1 MRSCIFKTYQEALK
15 DISAILFRW
24 YVLKQYQKVLKI
36 LNQYQKS
43 TRRGI
48 MRIYKIPR
56 NKSSLRII
64 GELGD
69 GKSDYRVNLFWWR
82 IYNIYQFG
90 DRFCRQNF
98 ESFRF
103 VTSDRPNSDFS
114 FQWFGH
120 WNVFWLPVENF
131 TINEFYDSI
140 GNSDSGSPIL
150 KILIKFLK
158 TIEILH
164 FFR

>member
-1 MRSCIFKTYQEALK
+1 MGVYGPPGQSEDGVILGYSIILEWLSEHVRSCIFKTYQEALK

-69 GKSDYRVNLFWWR
+69 GKSDYRVNLF
-82 IYNIYQFG
+82 
-90 DRFCRQNF
+90 
-98 ESFRF
+98 
-103 VTSDRPNSDFS
+103 
-114 FQWFGH
+114 
-120 WNVFWLPVENF
+120 
-131 TINEFYDSI
+131 
-140 GNSDSGSPIL
+140 
-150 KILIKFLK
+150 
-158 TIEILH
+158 
-164 FFR
+164 

>member
-1 MRSCIFKTYQEALK
+1 MENLTTEWTYS
-15 DISAILFRW
+15 D
-24 YVLKQYQKVLKI
+24 
-36 LNQYQKS
+36 
-43 TRRGI
+43 
-48 MRIYKIPR
+48 
-56 NKSSLRII
+56 
-64 GELGD
+64 D
-69 GKSDYRVNLFWWR
+69 GY
-82 IYNIYQFG
+82 IG

-164 FFR
+164 FFSVKIVKKSPLIRKLALYPYLEGESTLSIRIWRLKSHLGPV